1 VQFQKSIFNTLKKLK
16 ILVIDSSPIIYI
28 GLKSIFKNSLFF
40 EVTDYLET
48 GENVY
53 EILDNVEIDLIIS
66 DLNYRKGS
74 VSNLLKKFKKNKTE
88 IPVIIFTSESNE
100 SKSIDVLKSGAS
112 GFITKNLKKKS
123 VKSIIQ
129 DIAFSI
135 YGNNEINKF
144 TRLKNRFNYDY
155 NTEKLNSLSK
165 RELQV
170 LKLFFRGKRNIEIS
184 EKLDINQKTVNT
196 YITRV
201 MKKLEVNSKT
211 DLYLLAKKHIK
222 QPY

>member
-1 VQFQKSIFNTLKKLK
+1 VKKLK

-28 GLKSIFKNSLFF
+28 GLKSIFKNSLVF
-40 EVTDYLET
+40 EVSNYLET
-48 GENVY
+48 EENIY
-53 EILDNVEIDLIIS
+53 EILNHVKIDLIIS
-66 DLNYRKGS
+66 DLNYRNGN
-74 VSNLLKKFKKNKTE
+74 VSNLFKKFKKNKTE
-88 IPVIIFTSESNE
+88 IPIIIFTSESNE
-100 SKSIDVLKSGAS
+100 SKSIDLLKSGAY
-112 GFITKNLKKKS
+112 GFITKNLKKRS
-123 VKSIIQ
+123 IRNIIQ

-135 YGNNEINKF
+135 YGNKEINKF
-144 TRLKNRFNYDY
+144 TRLKNKFNFDY

-170 LKLFFRGKRNIEIS
+170 LKLFFRGKKNIEIS
-184 EKLDINQKTVNT
+184 EKLNINQKTVNT

-211 DLYLLAKKHIK
+211 DLYLLAKRHIK

>member
-1 VQFQKSIFNTLKKLK
+1 MQFQKSIFNTLKKLK

-28 GLKSIFKNSLFF
+28 GLKSIFKNSLIF
-40 EVTDYLET
+40 EVSDYLET
-48 GENVY
+48 AENVY

-100 SKSIDVLKSGAS
+100 NKSVDVLKSGAS
-112 GFITKNLKKKS
+112 GFITKNLRKKIIKN
-123 VKSIIQ
+123 IIQ
-129 DIAFSI
+129 DIAFSV
-135 YGNNEINKF
+135 YGNKETNKF
-144 TRLKNRFNYDY
+144 TRLKNRFNFDY

-170 LKLFFRGKRNIEIS
+170 LKLFFRGKKNIEIS
-184 EKLDINQKTVNT
+184 EKLNINQKTVNT

-211 DLYLLAKKHIK
+211 DLYLLAKRHIK

>member
-1 VQFQKSIFNTLKKLK
+1 MQFQKIIYNTLKKLK

-28 GLKSIFKNSLFF
+28 GLKSIFKNSLVF
-40 EVTDYLET
+40 EVSDYIET

-66 DLNYRKGS
+66 DLNYREGS

-123 VKSIIQ
+123 VKSNIQ

>member
-1 VQFQKSIFNTLKKLK
+1 MKKLK

-28 GLKSIFKNSLFF
+28 GLKSIFKNSLGF
-40 EVTDYLET
+40 EVSNYLET
-48 GENVY
+48 EENIY
-53 EILDNVEIDLIIS
+53 EILNHVKIDLIIS
-66 DLNYRKGS
+66 DLNYRNGN
-74 VSNLLKKFKKNKTE
+74 VSNLFKKFKKNKTE
-88 IPVIIFTSESNE
+88 IPIIIFTSESNE
-100 SKSIDVLKSGAS
+100 SKSIDLLKSGAY
-112 GFITKNLKKKS
+112 GFITKNLKKRS
-123 VKSIIQ
+123 IRNIIQ

-135 YGNNEINKF
+135 YCNKEINKF
-144 TRLKNRFNYDY
+144 TRLKNKFNFDY

-170 LKLFFRGKRNIEIS
+170 LKLFFRGKKNIEIS
-184 EKLDINQKTVNT
+184 EKLNINQKTVNT

-211 DLYLLAKKHIK
+211 DLYLLAKRHIK

>member
-1 VQFQKSIFNTLKKLK
+1 VQFQKIIFNTLKKLK

-28 GLKSIFKNSLFF
+28 GLKSIFKNSLVF
-40 EVTDYLET
+40 EVSDYIET

-66 DLNYRKGS
+66 DLNYREGS

-123 VKSIIQ
+123 VKSNIQ

-165 RELQV
+165 REIQV
-170 LKLFFRGKRNIEIS
+170 LKLFFKGKRNIEIS
-184 EKLDINQKTVNT
+184 EKLNINQKTVNT

>member
-1 VQFQKSIFNTLKKLK
+1 MKKLK
-16 ILVIDSSPIIYI
+16 ILVLDSSPIIYI
-28 GLKSIFKNSLFF
+28 GLKSIFKNSLVF
-40 EVTDYLET
+40 EVSDYAET
-48 GENVY
+48 EENIY
-53 EILDNVEIDLIIS
+53 EILNHAEVNLIIS
-66 DLNYRKGS
+66 DIYYKNGN

-88 IPVIIFTSESNE
+88 IPIIIFTSVSNE
-100 SKSIDVLKSGAS
+100 SKSIDLLKSGAS
-112 GFITKNLKKKS
+112 GFITKNLRKKS
-123 VKSIIQ
+123 IRSMIQ

-135 YGNNEINKF
+135 YGNKELNKF
-144 TRLKNRFNYDY
+144 TRLKNRFNFDY

-184 EKLDINQKTVNT
+184 EKLNINQKTVNT

>member
-1 VQFQKSIFNTLKKLK
+1 MQFQKIIFNTLKKLK

-28 GLKSIFKNSLFF
+28 GLKSIFKNSLVF
-40 EVTDYLET
+40 EVSDYLET
-48 GENVY
+48 AENVY

-100 SKSIDVLKSGAS
+100 NKSVDVLKSGAS

-123 VKSIIQ
+123 VKSNIQ

-135 YGNNEINKF
+135 YGNNEINKY

-165 RELQV
+165 REIQV
-170 LKLFFRGKRNIEIS
+170 LKLFFKGKRNIEIS
-184 EKLDINQKTVNT
+184 EKLNINQKTVNT

-201 MKKLEVNSKT
+201 MRKLEVNSKT

>member
-1 VQFQKSIFNTLKKLK
+1 MQFQKIIFNILKKLK

-28 GLKSIFKNSLFF
+28 GLKSIFKNSLVF
-40 EVTDYLET
+40 EVSDYLET
-48 GENVY
+48 AENVY
-53 EILDNVEIDLIIS
+53 EILDNVKIDLIIS

-123 VKSIIQ
+123 VKSNIQ

-165 RELQV
+165 REIQV
-170 LKLFFRGKRNIEIS
+170 LKLFFKGKRNIEIS
-184 EKLDINQKTVNT
+184 EKLNINQKTVNT

-201 MKKLEVNSKT
+201 MRKLEVNSKT

>member
-1 VQFQKSIFNTLKKLK
+1 MKKLK

-28 GLKSIFKNSLFF
+28 GLKSIFKNSLVF
-40 EVTDYLET
+40 EVSDYIET

-144 TRLKNRFNYDY
+144 TRLKNRFNFDY